1 MHLGKPLGD
10 YSLSCP
16 QNYSSQ
22 QTSVASVSQ
31 LASLSPIG
39 GDCVL
44 SAPNLEDALS
54 ASNVVGS
61 ILSSC
66 TASVSSPLFA
76 NAVLSFIKA
85 YRLKGDSTSLK
96 RLVEDRFSSDSIT
109 EAKIQLWDVCKQKLD
124 DSALHFQNRRD
135 SDKRSQLTANLE
147 DILQAFEV
155 LDSSDSIPNI
165 YCEASDLLRISSL
178 SLDPVSEQVQ
188 ANTSSLQS
196 LVSTVERLEK
206 KLSSLLVSGEANKT
220 CASYSAVASS
230 VSVPPPITVA
240 SKANFAPL
248 HHVASPRKSTVI
260 ECRESNL
267 ILFGLPENRNIVD
280 SKAIVDEML
289 EFLSGNSIQIKDMFR
304 LGRFKQPVDSSSRP
318 RPVLIKLF
326 SAWDR
331 KLILVRKS

>member
-10 YSLSCP
+10 YNLSCP

-22 QTSVASVSQ
+22 QTSGASVSQ
-31 LASLSPIG
+31 LASLSPVG

-61 ILSSC
+61 ILSPC
-66 TASVSSPLFA
+66 TASVSSP
-76 NAVLSFIKA
+76 NAVF
-85 YRLKGDSTSLK
+85 SLPIFE

-135 SDKRSQLTANLE
+135 SDKRSKLTANLE

-165 YCEASDLLRISSL
+165 YCEASDLLRIPSL

-188 ANTSSLQS
+188 ANTSSLKS

-206 KLSSLLVSGEANKT
+206 KLSFLLVSGEANKT
-220 CASYSAVASS
+220 CASYSAVTSS

-240 SKANFAPL
+240 SKANFA
-248 HHVASPRKSTVI
+248 HVASPRRSTVI
-260 ECRESNL
+260 ESREC
-267 ILFGLPENRNIVD
+267 I
-280 SKAIVDEML
+280 
-289 EFLSGNSIQIKDMFR
+289 
-304 LGRFKQPVDSSSRP
+304 
-318 RPVLIKLF
+318 
-326 SAWDR
+326 
-331 KLILVRKS
+331 